1 MRDST
6 LLFPRLEVA
15 DDQPASR
22 SIVLLVDDSPESL
35 GQLIEALEGAGLT
48 TLVARDGESALSIL
62 SRITPDLVLLD
73 AIMPGLDGFA
83 TCNRIKQRPE
93 LATTPVVF
101 MTGLSDS
108 AHVLAGLSAGGVDY
122 VTKPINH
129 DELIARI
136 AVHVANARMIA
147 TARQAL
153 DASGYGVVAFR
164 RDGTVSWASP
174 RAIDLLGATADVLD
188 EPDRAAL
195 LDWLAQS
202 TVRPVS
208 RSPDLTLKAGTD
220 ANDLR
225 LVLLGRSGFGEIL
238 ARVTSNAPVTA
249 TLSKE
254 LGISLR
260 EAEVLTWLARGK
272 SNKDI
277 AAILQLSPRTI
288 TKHVE
293 QIFTKMG
300 VENRTAA
307 AALALRYMTKY

>member
-1 MRDST
+1 M
-6 LLFPRLEVA
+6 A
-15 DDQPASR
+15 DDTKGTR
-22 SIVLLVDDSPESL
+22 SIVLLVDDSPENL

-62 SRITPDLVLLD
+62 GRITPDLVLLD

-83 TCNRIKQRPE
+83 TCARIKQRPE
-93 LATTPVVF
+93 LATTPVIF

-108 AHVLAGLSAGGVDY
+108 AHVLAGLNAGGVDY

-129 DELIARI
+129 EELIARI

-153 DASGYGVVAFR
+153 DASGHGVVAFR
-164 RDGTVSWASP
+164 NDGALSWASP
-174 RAIDLLGATADVLD
+174 HAL
-188 EPDRAAL
+188 AL
-195 LDWLAQS
+195 LDAGHGVLDDASRTALLNWLAQAA
-202 TVRPVS
+202 VQPVS
-208 RSPDLTLKAGTD
+208 RSSDLTLPAGP
-220 ANDLR
+220 NGNGLR
-225 LVLLGRSGFGEIL
+225 LVLLGRSGFGEVL
-238 ARVTSNAPVTA
+238 ARVSSNAPVADTVSRA
-249 TLSKE
+249 
-254 LGISLR
+254 LGLSLR

-272 SNKDI
+272 ANKDI
-277 AAILQLSPRTI
+277 AAILQVSPRTI

-307 AALALRYMTKY
+307 AALALRYMINN

>member
-1 MRDST
+1 M
-6 LLFPRLEVA
+6 A
-15 DDQPASR
+15 DEQPTSR
-22 SIVLLVDDSPESL
+22 NIVLLVDDSPESL
-35 GQLIEALEGAGLT
+35 GQLIEALESAGFT
-48 TLVARDGESALSIL
+48 TLVARDGQSALSIL
-62 SRITPDLVLLD
+62 GRITPDLVLLD
-73 AIMPGLDGFA
+73 AIMPGLDGFD
-83 TCNRIKQRPE
+83 TCSRIKQRPE
-93 LATTPVVF
+93 LTTTPVIF

-108 AHVLAGLSAGGVDY
+108 AHVLAGLKAGGVDY

-153 DASGYGVVAFR
+153 DAAGYGVVAFR
-164 RDGTVSWASP
+164 KDATVSWASP
-174 RAIDLLGATADVLD
+174 RAIDLLGATAEALD
-188 EPDRAAL
+188 EPDRGAL
-195 LDWLAQS
+195 VNWLAQCA
-202 TVRPVS
+202 VQAVS
-208 RSPDLTLKAGTD
+208 RSPDLTLKAGTTGQ
-220 ANDLR
+220 DLR

-238 ARVTSNAPVTA
+238 ARVSSNTPVTA

-254 LGISLR
+254 LGLSMR

-272 SNKDI
+272 ANKDI
-277 AAILQLSPRTI
+277 AAILHLSPRTI

-307 AALALRYMTKY
+307 AALALRHMTKY